1 MQKSTP
7 SHQMRKTNYL
17 LAFALLVFIY
27 THPAYSNA
35 PIWIAKKNGQQL
47 IIGGTIHL
55 LTPADYP
62 LPAAFKKAYE
72 QSEKLVFESD
82 IQKIQDPAFQLTMM
96 SELIYTD
103 GRDISS
109 VLSKETYQML
119 KTYCA
124 SRGIPIATLI
134 NFKPGMI
141 AITLTMMELQRLG
154 IMGTGVDA
162 FFSAKAIQDN
172 KQLGQFETAE
182 QQLSFIS
189 SMGEGKEDEIITHA
203 LRDIAKLPT
212 TWETLRT
219 AWRQGNLKKLKEV
232 ALTPLKNDFP
242 NTYETILNQRN
253 NAWLPQIE
261 ALFKT
266 KKATFILVGIL
277 HLVGEDG
284 LLNQLSAKGYQ
295 VERF

>member
-1 MQKSTP
+1 MKKRSL
-7 SHQMRKTNYL
+7 SV
-17 LAFALLVFIY
+17 LAFLIFIY
-27 THPAYSNA
+27 ALPAYSNA
-35 PIWIAKKNGQQL
+35 PIWIAEKNGHQL

-72 QSEKLVFESD
+72 QSEQLVFESD

-109 VLSKETYQML
+109 VLSEETYQAL
-119 KTYCA
+119 ETYCA
-124 SRGIPIATLI
+124 SRGIPIAILM

-154 IMGTGVDA
+154 IIGTGVDA

-189 SMGEGKEDEIITHA
+189 SMGEGKEDEIIAHT
-203 LRDIAKLPT
+203 LRDIEKLPA
-212 TWETLRT
+212 TWDTLRT

-232 ALTPLKNDFP
+232 ALTPLRNDFP
-242 NTYETILNQRN
+242 NTYDTILAQRN
-253 NAWLPQIE
+253 NAWMPQIE

-266 KKATFILVGIL
+266 KKATFVLVGIL
-277 HLVGEDG
+277 HLVGDDG

-295 VERF
+295 IERF

>member
-1 MQKSTP
+1 MKKRS
-7 SHQMRKTNYL
+7 L
-17 LAFALLVFIY
+17 FILAFLIFVYAL
-27 THPAYSNA
+27 PAYSNA
-35 PIWIAKKNGQQL
+35 PVWIAEKNGHQL

-72 QSEKLVFESD
+72 QSEQLVFESD
-82 IQKIQDPAFQLTMM
+82 IQKIQDPSFQLTMM

-109 VLSKETYQML
+109 FLSEETYQAL
-119 KTYCA
+119 ETYCA
-124 SRGIPIATLI
+124 SRGIPIAILM
-134 NFKPGMI
+134 NFKPGMV

-182 QQLSFIS
+182 QQCFFIS
-189 SMGEGKEDEIITHA
+189 SMGEGKEDEIIAHT
-203 LRDIAKLPT
+203 LRDIEKLPA
-212 TWETLRT
+212 TWDTLRT

-232 ALTPLKNDFP
+232 ALTPLRNDFP
-242 NTYETILNQRN
+242 NTYDTILAQRN
-253 NAWLPQIE
+253 NAWMPQIE

-266 KKATFILVGIL
+266 KKAIFVLVGIL
-277 HLVGEDG
+277 HLVGDDG

-295 VERF
+295 IERF

>member
-1 MQKSTP
+1 MK
-7 SHQMRKTNYL
+7 KINYL
-17 LAFALLVFIY
+17 SVLALLVFIY
-27 THPAYSNA
+27 TLPAYSNA
-35 PIWIAKKNGQQL
+35 PIWTAEKDGHQL

-72 QSEKLVFESD
+72 QSEQLVFESD
-82 IQKIQDPAFQLTMM
+82 IQKMQDPAFQLAMM
-96 SELIYTD
+96 NELIYTD

-109 VLSKETYQML
+109 VLSKETYQAL
-119 KTYCA
+119 ETYCT
-124 SRGIPIATLI
+124 SRGIPIAILM
-134 NFKPGMI
+134 NFKPGMV

-162 FFSAKAIQDN
+162 FFSAKAVQDN
-172 KQLGQFETAE
+172 KQLGQLETAE

-189 SMGEGKEDEIITHA
+189 SMGEGQEDEIIAHA
-203 LRDIAKLPT
+203 LRDIEELPT

-232 ALTPLKNDFP
+232 ALTPLRNDFP
-242 NTYETILNQRN
+242 NTYDTILAQRN
-253 NAWLPQIE
+253 NAWIPQIE

-266 KKATFILVGIL
+266 QKPIFVLVGIL
-277 HLVGEDG
+277 HLVGDDG

-295 VERF
+295 IERF

>member
-1 MQKSTP
+1 
-7 SHQMRKTNYL
+7 MRKTNCL
-17 LAFALLVFIY
+17 FAFALLVFIY

-35 PIWIAKKNGQQL
+35 PIWTAKKDGHQL

-62 LPAAFKKAYE
+62 LPAAFRKAYE
-72 QSEKLVFESD
+72 QSEQLVFESD

-96 SELIYTD
+96 NELIYTD
-103 GRDISS
+103 GRNISS
-109 VLSKETYQML
+109 VLSKKTYQALETYCTS
-119 KTYCA
+119 K
-124 SRGIPIATLI
+124 GIPIAILM

-189 SMGEGKEDEIITHA
+189 SMGEGKEDEIIAHT
-203 LRDIAKLPT
+203 LRDIEELPT
-212 TWETLRT
+212 TWNTLRT
-219 AWRQGNLKKLKEV
+219 AWRQGNLKKLKQV
-232 ALTPLKNDFP
+232 ALVPLRDDFP
-242 NTYETILNQRN
+242 STYNTILAQRN
-253 NAWLPQIE
+253 NAWMPQIE

-266 KKATFILVGIL
+266 KRPTFVLVGIL
-277 HLVGEDG
+277 HLVGDDG
-284 LLNQLSAKGYQ
+284 ILNQLSAKGYQ
-295 VERF
+295 IERF

>member
-1 MQKSTP
+1 MKK
-7 SHQMRKTNYL
+7 RNL
-17 LAFALLVFIY
+17 FFLAFLIYIYAL
-27 THPAYSNA
+27 PAYSNA
-35 PIWIAKKNGQQL
+35 PIWVAEKNGHQL

-72 QSEKLVFESD
+72 QSDQLVFEAD
-82 IQKIQDPAFQLTMM
+82 IQKIQDPTFQLTMM

-109 VLSKETYQML
+109 VLSKETYQAL
-119 KTYCA
+119 ETYCA
-124 SRGIPIATLI
+124 SRGMPVAILM

-141 AITLTMMELQRLG
+141 AITITMMELQRLG

-162 FFSAKAIQDN
+162 FFSAKALQDN

-189 SMGEGKEDEIITHA
+189 SMGEGKEDEIITHT
-203 LRDIAKLPT
+203 LRDIEKLPT
-212 TWETLRT
+212 TWDTLRT

-232 ALTPLKNDFP
+232 ALTPLRDDFP
-242 NTYETILNQRN
+242 NTYDTMLTQRN
-253 NAWLPQIE
+253 NAWIPKIE

-266 KKATFILVGIL
+266 KKAIFVLVGIL
-277 HLVGEDG
+277 HLVGDDG

-295 VERF
+295 IEKF

>member
-1 MQKSTP
+1 MKKRS
-7 SHQMRKTNYL
+7 L
-17 LAFALLVFIY
+17 FVLAFLIFIY
-27 THPAYSNA
+27 ALPTYSNA
-35 PIWIAKKNGQQL
+35 PIWTIEKNGHQL

-62 LPAAFKKAYE
+62 LPSAFKKAYE
-72 QSEKLVFESD
+72 QSEQLVFESD

-103 GRDISS
+103 ERDISR
-109 VLSKETYQML
+109 VLSKKTYQAL

-124 SRGIPIATLI
+124 SRDIPIAILM
-134 NFKPGMI
+134 NFKPSMV

-154 IMGTGVDA
+154 IMGKGVDA
-162 FFSAKAIQDN
+162 FFSAKAIKDN

-189 SMGEGKEDEIITHA
+189 SMGEGKEDEIIARA
-203 LRDIAKLPT
+203 LRDIEKLPT
-212 TWETLRT
+212 TWNTLRT

-242 NTYETILNQRN
+242 NTYDTILTQRN
-253 NAWLPQIE
+253 NAWMPQIE
-261 ALFKT
+261 TLFKT
-266 KKATFILVGIL
+266 KKAIFVLVGIL
-277 HLVGEDG
+277 HLVGDDG

-295 VERF
+295 IERF